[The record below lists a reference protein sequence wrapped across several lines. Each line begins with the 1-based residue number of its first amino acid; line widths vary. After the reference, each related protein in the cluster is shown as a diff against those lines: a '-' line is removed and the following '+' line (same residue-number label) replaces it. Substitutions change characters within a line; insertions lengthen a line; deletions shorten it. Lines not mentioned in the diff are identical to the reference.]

1 MTDYTELKSR
11 LRNGIDF
18 DDSKEAVDAIESL
31 ERQIA
36 ELSKEAVPED
46 IRKDADLE
54 ATIAEQAKQIEEM
67 AEAVQV
73 LRDALINHQKLTRP
87 IEKSMQALALQPS
100 PEILVARDQRVA
112 EACARYVEPP
122 VDLEDRDLLGG
133 QEGRQLLEGTAEAIR
148 AGKWREFL

>member
-1 MTDYTELKSR
+1 MTTPTREQVVQWANKASSNPMEYHITFATLARS
-11 LRNGIDF
+11 
-18 DDSKEAVDAIESL
+18 
-31 ERQIA
+31 
-36 ELSKEAVPED
+36 
-46 IRKDADLE
+46 DLE
-54 ATIAEQAKQIEEM
+54 ATIVDQAKQLEEM
-67 AEAVQV
+67 AEAVHV

-100 PEILVARDQRVA
+100 PEILAARDQRVA